1 MKQEK
6 NTTLI
11 NNNFRVYHVVSSEGR
26 QWFCNIE
33 DLNRIVKDNDLKAG
47 YFKVYHFWNNKAERV
62 SKKDLKAFFEG
73 SQLKQEFAY

>member
-73 SQLKQEFAY
+73 SQLKQELAY